1 MSEKRKIGSQITNV
15 KTYQMYKRQFR
26 TLAENV
32 FEFDKM
38 PTYIDIQFVNST
50 LVLKGAIAFFKDEIM
65 DRLVALPFTTIGPVD
80 IYNRPTTIEVYAP
93 NGFRRVLNPD
103 EYVIM
108 YDNNGMYPLMLDIV
122 QYAER
127 ISNATRVI
135 DVNLSQQKTPRFI
148 KTNDNK
154 KLSTMRMLD
163 NISENQEAILTYDD
177 SYTDETDVILAP
189 APFVSGNV
197 QEIKEKIRAEFLA
210 LIGISNLSFEKKERN
225 ITDEIEAMQGGTIAS
240 RFSRFEPRKHAV
252 DLINEKFPEF
262 FKDGKLS
269 VRYYDGEPDSNESDE
284 NLKEGETNETN
295 KEERI

>member
-135 DVNLSQQKTPRFI
+135 DVNLSQQRTPRFI
-148 KTNDNK
+148 KTNENK
-154 KLSTMRMLD
+154 KLSTLRMLD

-177 SYTDETDVILAP
+177 SYTDESDVILAP

-262 FKDGKLS
+262 FKEGKLS
-269 VRYYDGEPDSNESDE
+269 VRYYDGEPDSNES
-284 NLKEGETNETN
+284 NNTLKEGETNETN

>member
-127 ISNATRVI
+127 IANATRTI

>member
-26 TLAENV
+26 SLAENV
-32 FEFDKM
+32 FEFGNM
-38 PTYIDIQFVNST
+38 PIYIDIQFVNTT

-127 ISNATRVI
+127 IANATRII

-148 KTNDNK
+148 KTNENK
-154 KLSTMRMLD
+154 KLSTLRMLD

-177 SYTDETDVILAP
+177 SYTDESDVILAP

-210 LIGISNLSFEKKERN
+210 LIGVSNLSFEKKERN
-225 ITDEIEAMQGGTIAS
+225 ITDEIQAMQGGTIAS

-262 FKDGKLS
+262 FKEGKLS

>member
-26 TLAENV
+26 SLAENV

-38 PTYIDIQFVNST
+38 PTYINIQFVNTT

-135 DVNLSQQKTPRFI
+135 DVNLSQQRTPRFI

-163 NISENQEAILTYDD
+163 NISENQEVILTYDD

-210 LIGISNLSFEKKERN
+210 LIGVSNLSFEKKERN

-262 FKDGKLS
+262 FKEGKLS
-269 VRYYDGEPDSNESDE
+269 VRYYDGEPDSNES
-284 NLKEGETNETN
+284 NNTLKEGETNETN

>member
-50 LVLKGAIAFFKDEIM
+50 LVLKGAIAFFKDEIL

-127 ISNATRVI
+127 IANATRTI

-148 KTNDNK
+148 KTNENK
-154 KLSTMRMLD
+154 KLSTLRMLD

-177 SYTDETDVILAP
+177 SYTDESDVILAP

-262 FKDGKLS
+262 FKEGKLS
-269 VRYYDGEPDSNESDE
+269 VRYYDGEPDSNES
-284 NLKEGETNETN
+284 NNTLKEGETNETN

>member
-26 TLAENV
+26 SLAENV
-32 FEFDKM
+32 FEFGNM
-38 PTYIDIQFVNST
+38 PIYIDIQFVNTT

-127 ISNATRVI
+127 IANATRII

-148 KTNDNK
+148 KTNENK
-154 KLSTMRMLD
+154 KLSTLRMLD
-163 NISENQEAILTYDD
+163 NIAENQEAILTYDD
-177 SYTDETDVILAP
+177 SYTDESDVILAP

-210 LIGISNLSFEKKERN
+210 LIGVSNLSFEKKERN
-225 ITDEIEAMQGGTIAS
+225 ITDEIQAMQGGTIAS

-262 FKDGKLS
+262 FKEGKLS

>member
-26 TLAENV
+26 SLAENV
-32 FEFDKM
+32 FEFGNM
-38 PTYIDIQFVNST
+38 PIYIDIQFVNTT

-127 ISNATRVI
+127 IANATRII

-148 KTNDNK
+148 KTNENK
-154 KLSTMRMLD
+154 KLSTLRMLD

-177 SYTDETDVILAP
+177 SYTDESDVILAP

-210 LIGISNLSFEKKERN
+210 LIGVSNLSFEKKERN

-262 FKDGKLS
+262 FKEGKLS
-269 VRYYDGEPDSNESDE
+269 VRYYDGEPDSNESNE

>member
-38 PTYIDIQFVNST
+38 PKYIDIQFVNST

-135 DVNLSQQKTPRFI
+135 DVNLSQQRTPRFI
-148 KTNDNK
+148 KTNENK
-154 KLSTMRMLD
+154 KLSTLRMLD

-177 SYTDETDVILAP
+177 SYTDESDVILAP

-210 LIGISNLSFEKKERN
+210 LIGVSNLSFEKKERN

-262 FKDGKLS
+262 FKEGKLS
-269 VRYYDGEPDSNESDE
+269 VRYYDGEPDSNES
-284 NLKEGETNETN
+284 NNILKEGETNEANQEKT
-295 KEERI
+295 I

>member
-26 TLAENV
+26 SLAENV

-38 PTYIDIQFVNST
+38 PKYIDMQFVNST
-50 LVLKGAIAFFKDEIM
+50 LVLKGAIAFFKDEIL
-65 DRLVALPFTTIGPVD
+65 DRLVALPFTNIGPVD

-93 NGFRRVLNPD
+93 NGFKRVLNPE

-127 ISNATRVI
+127 IANATRTI

-148 KTNDNK
+148 KTNENK
-154 KLSTMRMLD
+154 KLSTLRMLD

-177 SYTDETDVILAP
+177 SYTDESDVILAP

-210 LIGISNLSFEKKERN
+210 LIGVSNLSFEKKERN

-262 FKDGKLS
+262 FKEGKLS
-269 VRYYDGEPDSNESDE
+269 VRYYDGEPDSNES
-284 NLKEGETNETN
+284 NNMLKEGETNEAN

>member
-38 PTYIDIQFVNST
+38 PKYIDMQFVNST

-65 DRLVALPFTTIGPVD
+65 DRLVALPFTTIGQVD

-127 ISNATRVI
+127 IANATRVI
-135 DVNLSQQKTPRFI
+135 DVNLSQQRTPRFI
-148 KTNDNK
+148 KTNENK
-154 KLSTMRMLD
+154 KLSTLRMLD
-163 NISENQEAILTYDD
+163 NIAENQEAILTYDD
-177 SYTDETDVILAP
+177 SYTDESDVILAP

-210 LIGISNLSFEKKERN
+210 LIGVSNLSFEKKERN
-225 ITDEIEAMQGGTIAS
+225 ITDEIQAMQGGTIAS

-269 VRYYDGEPDSNESDE
+269 VRYYDGEPDSNES
-284 NLKEGETNETN
+284 NSTLKEGETNETN

>member
-50 LVLKGAIAFFKDEIM
+50 LVLKGAIAFFKDEIL
-65 DRLVALPFTTIGPVD
+65 DRLVALPFTIIGPVD

-108 YDNNGMYPLMLDIV
+108 YDNSGMYPLMLDIV

-127 ISNATRVI
+127 IANATRTI

-163 NISENQEAILTYDD
+163 NISENQEVILTYDD

-240 RFSRFEPRKHAV
+240 RFSRFEPRKRAV

-269 VRYYDGEPDSNESDE
+269 VRYYDGEPDSNESN

-295 KEERI
+295 KEKTI

>member
-26 TLAENV
+26 SLAENV

-38 PTYIDIQFVNST
+38 PKYIDIQFVNST

-135 DVNLSQQKTPRFI
+135 DVNLSQQRTPRFI
-148 KTNDNK
+148 KTNENK
-154 KLSTMRMLD
+154 KLSTLRMLD
-163 NISENQEAILTYDD
+163 NIAENQEAILTYDD
-177 SYTDETDVILAP
+177 SYTDESDVILAP

-262 FKDGKLS
+262 FKEGKLS
-269 VRYYDGEPDSNESDE
+269 VRYYDGEPDSNES
-284 NLKEGETNETN
+284 NNTLKEGETNETN

>member
-93 NGFRRVLNPD
+93 NGFRRVLNPN

-135 DVNLSQQKTPRFI
+135 DVNLSQQRTPRFI

-240 RFSRFEPRKHAV
+240 RFSRFEPRKRAV

-262 FKDGKLS
+262 FKDGNLS
-269 VRYYDGEPDSNESDE
+269 VRYYDGEPDSNES
-284 NLKEGETNETN
+284 NNTLKEGETNETN

>member
-38 PTYIDIQFVNST
+38 PTYIDIQFVNTT

-127 ISNATRVI
+127 IANATRTI

-148 KTNDNK
+148 KTNENK
-154 KLSTMRMLD
+154 KLSTLRMLD

-177 SYTDETDVILAP
+177 SYTDESDVILAP

-210 LIGISNLSFEKKERN
+210 LIGVSNLSFEKKERN

-269 VRYYDGEPDSNESDE
+269 VRYYDGEPDSNES
-284 NLKEGETNETN
+284 NNTLKEGETNETN